1 MARAVVTLET
11 PAGPVRL
18 TQQGARAFDGLC
30 RTGGDLQLAAAYSGL
45 STKQVS
51 RIKRMPGVAAAMV
64 QKARQ
69 TMVEHSPMAA
79 DKVVELMK
87 QDTSL
92 KVSFEAARRVLDVVG
107 VKPPDG
113 PGPQVNIGIGVF
125 PSRHII
131 DRGAP
136 PEQVKA
142 IKSEWASYGGS
153 GYLIDL
159 REDHEIQA
167 EKVQSGE

>member
-45 STKQVS
+45 
-51 RIKRMPGVAAAMV
+51 KRMPGVAAAMV